1 MSPTVEQSPGVLSVV
16 RKKKSDFYTNYNRY
30 PIPPAARNPTIGSL
44 SGHDSI
50 LKGDGGQ
57 IICTLPEVR

>member
-1 MSPTVEQSPGVLSVV
+1 MSVI
-16 RKKKSDFYTNYNRY
+16 RKKISDFYTNYHRY